1 MKKKEETKNESKL
14 NWIDDQFAVANV
26 KNHSDSCTFFN
37 LYVKSSIGNIAIYG
51 CKVVS
56 AEGHDDFIA
65 FPTQAYTA
73 KDGAKKYS
81 NHCSIIFNDGIQQ
94 KIIDEVAKL
103 I

>member
-1 MKKKEETKNESKL
+1 MKKEEAKMESKL

-51 CKVVS
+51 CKVVTT
-56 AEGHDDFIA
+56 EDYNDFIA
-65 FPTQAYTA
+65 FPTQAYNA
-73 KDGAKKYS
+73 KDGSKKYS
-81 NHCSIIFNDGIQQ
+81 NHCSIIFNDGIAQ
-94 KIIDEVAKL
+94 KIIDEVAKM

>member
-1 MKKKEETKNESKL
+1 MKKKEEKKETKL

-37 LYVKSSIGNIAIYG
+37 LYIKSSIGNVAIYG

-56 AEGHDDFIA
+56 SEGHDDFIA
-65 FPTQAYTA
+65 FPSQQYTS
-73 KDGAKKYS
+73 KDGATKYA
-81 NHCSIIFNDGIQQ
+81 NHCSIIFDDGLQQ
-94 KIIDEVAKL
+94 KIIDEIAKL